1 MNYPN
6 ISVKI
11 IADSYN
17 PFTNSRVT
25 TYELEYPRYIHAEI
39 MTHRL
44 FSRNAQSSRAVPV
57 KAALLHIQT
66 NPVYPIEYGRNKAG
80 MSSVEA
86 LNPEEVAQ
94 VQNIWK
100 NAAEAAV
107 DASMSLNDIGLHKQW
122 ANRLTEPFATIKVI
136 ITATEFD
143 NFFWLRIDPDAAQPE
158 IVELAEQM
166 YSAFKKNQPVILKNN
181 FWHVPYVYWEEV
193 GDKQVFF
200 DGSGNVI
207 SEEVALKISA
217 SCCAQVSYRKLDDSL
232 EKALDIYQKL
242 FSGPKPH
249 MSPVEH
255 QAKCFRDDLVEYGVW
270 MQPWEQGITHVDRQ
284 GNPWSNNLKGFI
296 QYRALIED
304 AVHLG

>member
-11 IADSYN
+11 IADSVN
-17 PFTNSRVT
+17 AFTNSRVT

-57 KAALLHIQT
+57 KSALLHIQT

-143 NFFWLRIDPDAAQPE
+143 NFFWLRDDVDAAQPE
-158 IVELAEQM
+158 IVALARTM
-166 YSAFKKNQPVILKNN
+166 YEARRDSTPVFLHNG

-249 MSPVEH
+249 NSPVEH
-255 QAKCFRDDLVEYGVW
+255 QAKCVEGNVGSYRVW
-270 MQPWEQGITHVDRQ
+270 ENGITHVDRI
-284 GNPWSNNLKGFI
+284 GAWWSNNFKGFI
-296 QYRALIED
+296 QHRALIED